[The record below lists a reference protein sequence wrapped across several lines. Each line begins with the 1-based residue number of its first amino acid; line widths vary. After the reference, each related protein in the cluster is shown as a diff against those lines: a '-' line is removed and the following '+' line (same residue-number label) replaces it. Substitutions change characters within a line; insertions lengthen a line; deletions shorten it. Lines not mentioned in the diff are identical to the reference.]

1 MLEGV
6 NLLNESQLSWVVSA
20 VCVEILWFTRKTKT
34 AKISL
39 PRFIHT
45 IVKEWRMKDAL
56 NRTQKNQS
64 ILMNKWNFLFYKDS
78 SYSYQTIHPNNAH
91 STINYRVIQI
101 DWTNDDFWNQV
112 YGDKNVEFQFQ
123 LSTFATWN
131 SLFQNV
137 LLSKVSLKIKALDKL
152 I

>member
-1 MLEGV
+1 
-6 NLLNESQLSWVVSA
+6 
-20 VCVEILWFTRKTKT
+20 
-34 AKISL
+34 
-39 PRFIHT
+39 
-45 IVKEWRMKDAL
+45 
-56 NRTQKNQS
+56 
-64 ILMNKWNFLFYKDS
+64 MNKWNFLFYNDS

-137 LLSKVSLKIKALDKL
+137 LLSQVSLKIKALDKL